1 MRRKPGTLVPL
12 EVSILSAAVT
22 MALGGEP
29 EFHGYAIAREL
40 REHEEARRLTA
51 HGTLYR
57 ALERLEKAGL
67 LLSRLEDPGA
77 AVAQQR
83 PRRHLYRITAA
94 GQQAFEAELRAA
106 AVPQQ
111 ATLRSMGAES

>member
-12 EVSILSAAVT
+12 EVSILSAAVA
-22 MALGGEP
+22 MAAGGTY
-29 EFHGYAIAREL
+29 EFHGYAVAREL

-67 LLSRLEDPGA
+67 LLSRLEDPGSA
-77 AVAQQR
+77 AAEQR
-83 PRRHLYRITAA
+83 PRRRLYRITAA
-94 GQQAFEAELRAA
+94 GQQAFDAELQ
-106 AVPQQ
+106 AVN
-111 ATLRSMGAES
+111 ATQPTAMRSMGAQT

>member
-12 EVSILSAAVT
+12 EVSILTAGVAL
-22 MALGGEP
+22 ALGGTL
-29 EFHGYAIAREL
+29 EFHGYAVAREL

-67 LLSRLEDPGA
+67 LVSQLEDPEVA
-77 AVAQQR
+77 ASEQR
-83 PRRHLYRITAA
+83 PRRRLYHVTAA
-94 GQQAFEAELRAA
+94 GQQALEAALKAENAPQPVILRD
-106 AVPQQ
+106 PGLE
-111 ATLRSMGAES
+111 T